1 MGLDAL
7 VTDKTGAGFPPKAL
21 TGCSSGNKPAA
32 GIVIRV
38 MAATLQMMG
47 TVLMVVCIPF
57 LLQKC
62 WCQSW
67 VLLLRIF
74 DTTRKKASRLH
85 RTKMTGDDKSK
96 E

>member
-47 TVLMVVCIPF
+47 TVLMIVCIP
-57 LLQKC
+57 LQKC
-62 WCQSW
+62 CFQSW
-67 VLLLRIF
+67 VLLLQIF
-74 DTTRKKASRLH
+74 DTT
-85 RTKMTGDDKSK
+85 
-96 E
+96 